1 MRKALPYFLKREKF
15 RIWPGEPAL
24 DLRHLLICQLA
35 RACVLLFHQLD
46 YAGDISLP
54 LRRPYQH
61 PIEDFLHL
69 VSRHSDSLP

>member
-15 RIWPGEPAL
+15 RIWLGKPTL
-24 DLRHLLICQLA
+24 HLRHLLMCQLV

-46 YAGDISLP
+46 HAGDISLP
-54 LRRPYQH
+54 LRRPCQH